1 MYYIFS
7 SQLLNDSLTS
17 TLDIFSH
24 IKIVNDN
31 YPWYNNDLEAMKS
44 KLRKFEKNI

>member
-17 TLDIFSH
+17 TLNIFSH
-24 IKIVNDN
+24 IQILNDN
-31 YPWYNNDLEAMKS
+31 SPWYNNDLEAMKR
-44 KLRKFEKNI
+44 KLRRFEKNI